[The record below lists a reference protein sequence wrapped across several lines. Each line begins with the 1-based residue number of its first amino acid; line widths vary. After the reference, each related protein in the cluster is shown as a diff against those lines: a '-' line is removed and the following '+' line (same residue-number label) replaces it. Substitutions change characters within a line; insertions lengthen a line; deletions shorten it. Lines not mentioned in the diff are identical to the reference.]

1 MKQRRPQQHARRET
15 DHPVYQ
21 TTQAAKRDD
30 CGQGYAKKVRRE
42 GSEERVEEGQLDL
55 QRGICGVQH
64 LELRL

>member
-1 MKQRRPQQHARRET
+1 M
-15 DHPVYQ
+15 
-21 TTQAAKRDD
+21 TQAAKRDD
-30 CGQGYAKKVRRE
+30 CGQGNAKKGRRE